1 MIQSICKYF
10 PAALPRKEGCFHM
23 TAEWTQRKTLRT
35 LVFLCTALCV
45 MCLCAFAL
53 AADSGTCGPA
63 LTWSVSPDGVL
74 TVSGEGEMTNC
85 PWRWESDLPAI
96 RKAVLNEGVTTV
108 AYNAF
113 GWNETLTEVSLP
125 SSLIRIGD
133 SVFRNCTALQTV
145 TLPESIQEIGSY
157 AFYNCPAPLYASI
170 GSPTA
175 MALGRSGSG
184 FSRPGDRFSLKYQF
198 DSSGN
203 CTGLQL
209 TKLDRSVRKLI
220 VPEGVTTLDIL
231 DNWEESFIAG
241 KLEYVDLPASISS
254 LSFRSFAGTPRQF
267 YIKVKAGSYAEKWAR
282 SHGLNFYNGKKKL
295 LGWKISSLNAKV
307 DWIISNYITSG
318 MSEREKVR
326 TIHDWLIM
334 NACYDRTYSIHG
346 PDGVLLKGTGVCS
359 SYAYAAELLLTKAG
373 IANRYLSGT
382 TTGGSSG
389 GHAWNLVRVD
399 GQWYHLD
406 CTWDD
411 PTRANGKVKKD
422 DSATISGHERY
433 DYFLV
438 TDKQIG
444 KNHRWASGIS
454 ADNNRVPGYHG
465 NGDVYYYDKTSCYK
479 LNKEKKTAVF
489 ASVLNAKRA
498 KLTSLAIPE
507 TVTEGGITYA
517 VKEIS
522 EEAASGMKKLK
533 KITLGSGIKKIG
545 ENAFLGCEKLQ
556 TVTYGGSEADREK
569 ISFRAG
575 NDALF
580 AASWSYGAV
589 KAAEEGE
596 EGEEAEALPSRI
608 TAVIKG
614 MTYRLNTGKQTAVC
628 RGPEDRSL
636 TGVEIPAKVKYE
648 GVSYRVT
655 SVADSAFEDMAELKK
670 VTIGKNVTKIG
681 DRAFRG
687 CGKLKQ
693 IILNTEKLTS
703 VGSGAFKGLP
713 DKAKFRFPAG
723 MKETYRKL
731 LRKGGAPK
739 KAGYKEIR

>member
-1 MIQSICKYF
+1 M
-10 PAALPRKEGCFHM
+10 FHM
-23 TAEWTQRKTLRT
+23 TAEWTRRKTLRT

-74 TVSGEGEMTNC
+74 TVSGQGEMTTS
-85 PWRWESDLPAI
+85 PWRWGADAPTI

-108 AYNAF
+108 TGYAF
-113 GWNETLTEVSLP
+113 YQNEVLTEITLP
-125 SSLIRIGD
+125 SSLVSIG
-133 SVFRNCTALQTV
+133 SGAFMECTALKTLS
-145 TLPESIQEIGSY
+145 LPENIQEIGGS
-157 AFYNCPAPLYASI
+157 AFYKCFAPLYASI

-184 FSRPGDRFSLKYQF
+184 FSRPGDRFSLKYLF

-209 TKLDRSVRKLI
+209 TNLDRSVRKLI
-220 VPEGVTTLDIL
+220 VPDGVTTLDIL
-231 DNWEESFIAG
+231 NNWEESFIAG

-254 LSFRSFAGTPRQF
+254 LSFRSFSGTPRQF
-267 YIKVKAGSYAEKWAR
+267 YVKVKAGSYAEKWAR

-295 LGWKISSLNAKV
+295 LGWKISPLNAKV
-307 DWIISNYITSG
+307 NWIVSNYITSG

-334 NACYDRTYSIHG
+334 NACYDRTYSRYG
-346 PDGVLLKGTGVCS
+346 ADGVLLKGTGVCN
-359 SYAYAAELLLTKAG
+359 SYALAAELLLTKAG
-373 IANRYLSGT
+373 IANRFLSGT
-382 TTGGSSG
+382 ANNGTGGG
-389 GHAWNLVRVD
+389 YAGHAWNLVRVD

-411 PTRANGKVKKD
+411 PTRVNGRVKED
-422 DSATISGHERY
+422 DSSTISGHERY

-454 ADNNRVPGYHG
+454 ADNNKVPGYHG

-479 LNKEKKTAVF
+479 LNKDKKTAVF

-498 KLTSLAIPE
+498 KLTSLTIPE
-507 TVTEGGITYA
+507 TVTEGGVTYA
-517 VKEIS
+517 VREIS

-533 KITLGSGIKKIG
+533 KLTLGGKIKKIG

-569 ISFRAG
+569 VSFKAG

-596 EGEEAEALPSRI
+596 EAEALPAHI

-614 MTYRLNTGKQTAVC
+614 MTYRLNTEKQTAVC

-636 TGVEIPAKVKYE
+636 TSVEIPAKVKYE

-723 MKETYRKL
+723 LKETYRKL

-739 KAGYKEIR
+739 EAGYREIR